1 MNKKIKKGVDK
12 KMKRKTMMGLI
23 AIVSIATAAAFS
35 GCINNNWGK
44 PVEYPLSEA
53 VDMNFVK
60 AEITGNGASS
70 GDSINLE
77 LTRLTNY
84 TAEISVPMG
93 TVLLASG
100 AAQNMVVYKVRGIPE
115 DTMQITPI
123 LKIVLESSEPQTFIL
138 EAYCLEFHKRNPSR
152 STKFSV
158 GTLTDPKIMMILDAL
173 DELSSDT
180 TSVGAIQ
187 TAIWVVTD
195 DVSKKDLIDRFP
207 VEPND
212 IDNAKIILEEAGI
225 DTTSKKLFR

>member
-1 MNKKIKKGVDK
+1 
-12 KMKRKTMMGLI
+12 MKRKTIIGLI
-23 AIVSIATAAAFS
+23 VTVAIATAVAFS
-35 GCINNNWGK
+35 GCNDNNGGK
-44 PVEYPLSEA
+44 EYTLGEA
-53 VDMNFVK
+53 VDMNIVN

-84 TAEISVPMG
+84 TAEISIPMG

-115 DTMQITPI
+115 GTMQITPI

-138 EAYCLEFHKRNPSR
+138 GAYCLEFHKKNPSR

-158 GTLTDPKIMMILDAL
+158 GTLTDPKIMGILDAL
-173 DELSSDT
+173 DGLSSDT

-195 DVSKKDLIDRFP
+195 DISKKELVDRFP

-212 IDNAKIILEEAGI
+212 IDDAKIILEEAGI

>member
-1 MNKKIKKGVDK
+1 
-12 KMKRKTMMGLI
+12 MKRKTIMGLI
-23 AIVSIATAAAFS
+23 ATVAIATAVAFS
-35 GCINNNWGK
+35 GCINDNGEK
-44 PVEYPLSEA
+44 PVEYTLSEA
-53 VDMNFVK
+53 VDINFVK

-77 LTRLTNY
+77 LTLLTNY
-84 TAEISVPMG
+84 TTEISVPRG

-115 DTMQITPI
+115 DTMWITPI
-123 LKIVLESSEPQTFIL
+123 LKIILDSSEPQTFIL
-138 EAYCLEFHKRNPSR
+138 DAYCLEFHKRNPSR

-158 GTLTDPKIMMILDAL
+158 GTLTDPKIMRILDAL

-195 DVSKKDLIDRFP
+195 DISKKELVDRFP

-225 DTTSKKLFR
+225 DATSKKLFR